1 MLKIIKKDMK
11 FYKSLDNKFN
21 AAYLALDVSKTISR
35 YYELIES
42 SLKELGF
49 TRIKWNKST
58 SFFGI
63 CGSGTKKSP
72 VHLKARKDG
81 KWVYILFSE
90 IFYNLKAIP
99 LSNEICDYIEEN
111 HGKDDVYYCPL
122 TFFKR
127 EDDLQLCMRMPVL
140 VYHGQWNDELESLQF
155 LPANKLKRFSPFMA
169 IVGPGFLDVASL
181 IYSLYEDKA
190 MKIDNCYIR
199 NLCTKEDM
207 LVDGYEVK
215 LLNIKERVIMLTN
228 NGGDEIVESY
238 RYADDDPTLELEFV
252 GFEYS
257 DDKPVLASW
266 MDKTGC
272 IFYASCVEIAYF
284 RNRLKSGQRFRGTLS
299 MGCLRC
305 WEGPKDFELT
315 DGLLFE
321 HAKENYKQENG
332 SMPPDDFAVKIS
344 TGGMRSIIQDDE
356 GSKSDFAGIIGQVC
370 EVSYEDT
377 IATKLVR
384 LKVQCMVDNDD
395 FYVHVFVPVNY
406 LDTYEPKVKDTV
418 FCEGFLT
425 YAPEEYVETD
435 QAWLDSPQIGERMEN
450 KENSLNVASVFAMY
464 MDFSIALAVVAS
476 ELTSKGWSI
485 IQDYTKTPAWYKPSL
500 VVMEQDGSIHAV
512 CIDQVID
519 GKEPK
524 RYYKQRFLD
533 GIARRAKEAHGNDVL
548 IHYVRVALDSSDDG
562 SYYKVSIID
571 DDGLA
576 LDNRIQT
583 VRAARKVDIP
593 VALHDNES
601 LINRENSRNSDEEKI
616 AEIVAKALHMGDW
629 ETLSMWMREDTTYRS
644 YSAGVDFDDK
654 ISLLRHLCARRDEW
668 SESGLLNHIGY
679 DYGTLLVDGHRRTC
693 LMSFVHGVLWI
704 AWFFEIRDGLIS
716 AIYVPDKSHYY
727 TYISH
732 SLEKT
737 DAAMLSMPA
746 EELKGAWEG
755 ATPDFVQEVVAHSL
769 VVEHLKK
776 LMADYSDDNANDYQ
790 FTWIKDKR
798 EFMSFCNVIFEYKGN
813 QFAVFIQKGEVFEA
827 EDGKKGLKFLKNS
840 SLQAQGFLSLCRENN
855 MIPCTI
861 VVDKYG
867 YPIVKGWGLI
877 HMETNEKINP
887 LDLEEVECDMSIAEL
902 HAFAVNV
909 VCKYITEKEGGV
921 VFSSNVTFGVNPQIW
936 FKTKD
941 NQRAYVV
948 VRASTCNMPTPKQPQ
963 FPDVEKVQ
971 LELYQGFWAEVGLAC
986 AEDFGPPKRGKGCF
1000 VKFKGLE
1007 KFTP

>member
-1 MLKIIKKDMK
+1 MK
-11 FYKSLDNKFN
+11 FYKELDDKFDVAN
-21 AAYLALDVSKTISR
+21 LELDVSETIAR

-58 SFFGI
+58 SFFGL
-63 CGSGTKKSP
+63 CALGTKKSP
-72 VHLKARKDG
+72 IHLKARLDG
-81 KWVYILFSE
+81 KWVYILFSK

-111 HGKDDVYYCPL
+111 YEKEDVYYCPL
-122 TFFKR
+122 TFFKTKHGA
-127 EDDLQLCMRMPVL
+127 QLCMRMPVL
-140 VYHGQWNDELESLQF
+140 VYNGQWNEELGSLQF
-155 LPANKLKRFSPFMA
+155 LPANRLKSFSPFMA

-190 MKIDNCYIR
+190 TKIVNCYIR

-207 LVDGYEVK
+207 LVDGYGIK
-215 LLNIKERVIMLTN
+215 LLNTKERVVMLTN
-228 NGGDEIVESY
+228 NDGEEIVELY

-252 GFEYS
+252 GFEDS
-257 DDKPVLASW
+257 DDKPMLASW
-266 MDKTGC
+266 MDNTGC

-305 WEGPKDFELT
+305 LEGPKDFELKE
-315 DGLLFE
+315 GPLFE
-321 HAKENYKQENG
+321 LEKENYQKEHG
-332 SMPPDDFAVKIS
+332 ALPPDDFAVKIS
-344 TGGMRSIIQDDE
+344 TGKMRSIIQDDE
-356 GSKSDFAGIIGQVC
+356 ASRSDFAGIIGQVC
-370 EVSYEDT
+370 EISYEDT
-377 IATKLVR
+377 IATKLLR

-406 LDTYEPKVKDTV
+406 LDTYEPKVNDTV

-425 YAPEEYVETD
+425 YAPEEYLETD
-435 QAWLDSPQIGERMEN
+435 QAWLDSPQIGKRMEK
-450 KENSLNVASVFAMY
+450 KENSLNATSVFAKY
-464 MDFSIALAVVAS
+464 MDFSVALAIVAT

-485 IQDYTKTPAWYKPSL
+485 IQDYMKTPTWYQPSL
-500 VVMEQDGSIHAV
+500 VVMEQDGTIHAL

-519 GKEPK
+519 GKDPK

-533 GIARRAKEAHGNDVL
+533 KIEEQIKAEYGSDAQT
-548 IHYVRVALDSSDDG
+548 HYVRVALDLSGDG
-562 SYYKVSIID
+562 SHYKVSMID
-571 DDGLA
+571 DDGLS
-576 LDNRIQT
+576 LDNSIQT
-583 VRAARKVDIP
+583 VRAARKVDMPAISR
-593 VALHDNES
+593 DNES
-601 LINRENSRNSDEEKI
+601 LINREGSKNSDEVKI
-616 AEIVAKALHMGDW
+616 LEIVVKAMYMGDW
-629 ETLSMWMREDTTYRS
+629 QTLSKWMREDATYSS
-644 YSAGVDFDDK
+644 YSAGVDFEDK
-654 ISLLRHLCARRDEW
+654 MSLLRHLCARRDEW
-668 SESGLLNHIGY
+668 AESGLLNHIEY
-679 DYGTLLVDGHRRTC
+679 DYGTLLVDGRRRPC
-693 LMSFVHGVLWI
+693 LMSFIHGVLWI
-704 AWFFEIRDGLIS
+704 AWVFEIRDGLIS
-716 AIYVPDKSHYY
+716 AIHVPNKSHYY

-732 SLEKT
+732 SLEKS

-755 ATPDFVQEVVAHSL
+755 ATPEFVQEVVAHVL

-776 LMADYSDDNANDYQ
+776 LMADYSDDNVNDYQ

-813 QFAVFIQKGEVFEA
+813 QFAVFIQKGEVFDDK
-827 EDGKKGLKFLKNS
+827 DGNKVLKFPKIS
-840 SLQAQGFLSLCRENN
+840 SPQAQGFLGMCRENN

-877 HMETNEKINP
+877 HMEMNEKINP
-887 LDLEEVECDMSIAEL
+887 LEVEEVECDMSIAEL

-909 VCKYITEKEGGV
+909 VCKHITEKEGGI
-921 VFSSNVTFGVNPQIW
+921 VFSYNVTYGVNPQIW

-941 NQRAYVV
+941 NQRAFVV
-948 VRASTCNMPTPKQPQ
+948 VRASTCNMSVPKRPL
-963 FPDVEKVQ
+963 FSDVERVQ
-971 LELYQGFWAEVGLAC
+971 LEQYQGFWAEVDLVC
-986 AEDFGPPKRGKGCF
+986 AEDFGPPKRGKECF
-1000 VKFKGLE
+1000 VKFNGLE